1 MSWEK
6 SNYTAAG
13 AALLSESL
21 SGGALV
27 ITRAVSGTGTADAD
41 LSEETGVSGE
51 THDLKL
57 LDIETVESNGETA
70 RRVKIQITGADETYI
85 MHQVGVY
92 GRLNDDAETLLFIMQ
107 DARGVEVPSTKV
119 NGDFEIELS
128 ALLAVSNKANI
139 SITVDPQMQALAKLV
154 KAEIEKHNA
163 DASAHAATI
172 TAAVSAAVKNLSESG
187 EILNEEQVK
196 ALIKE
201 QVDGGTGGG
210 YYGSYKLTLAAD
222 EWKPARSED
231 DYENAGGMDYY
242 QCIYDAELSDSTS
255 ELVPVGVVSPG
266 SFYTTTKAGVL
277 NGCETHDGFIRFFAQ
292 RIPEAD
298 IQATVTLF
306 GKGDGSGET
315 GSVSIG
321 QGLKR
326 DASGAIAVRIGE
338 GLDFDSANALTVR
351 KETVMTSED
360 LLDEE
365 ETQQEIVD
373 IYTTSTFGN
382 NNSYKDSS
390 IHTYLNGTFYNLID
404 SNIRAA
410 IKQVKIPYQN
420 GTGSGG
426 SLATGS
432 NGLSTKVFLLS
443 GYEVGWT
450 TSDNGYFPKDG
461 VRLAYFGNS
470 SSGNSKRIAYNG
482 SSAAIWWLRSPYTSL
497 SNNVWFVSTDGSS
510 YGSWCLDS
518 CGVRPA
524 FILPSTLVV
533 SDDGTVS
540 VNTAPTVSTD
550 GAALG
555 RKNAAFAWKYT
566 VRDADGDTLTV
577 TERLDGKTTK
587 TRTGVASGTALAFEQ
602 TASAAGF
609 QKILNGNHTITV
621 EVSDGKETVSTSAT
635 FTKAVHAASVTLA
648 EPLAVEGDITVA
660 VLQVTGSIPDDAKF
674 KAEVTNNALDS
685 SPVWQDATTE
695 VKKGVNIVF
704 ENKTAT
710 NGAAFNFR
718 VSVERGESGEGGYI
732 EAVSGAFQ

>member
-6 SNYTAAG
+6 SSYTAAG

-41 LSEETGVSGE
+41 LSGETGVSGE

-57 LDIETVESNGETA
+57 LDIETVESGGETA

-107 DARGVEVPSTKV
+107 DKRGVEVPSTKV

-139 SITVDPQMQALAKLV
+139 SITVDPQMQALAKMV
-154 KAEIEKHNA
+154 KAEIEKHNK
-163 DASAHAATI
+163 DASAHADAI
-172 TAAVSAAVKNLSESG
+172 TAAVGNAMESLKKSG
-187 EILNEEQVK
+187 DVVSEEQVK

-373 IYTTSTFGN
+373 ML
-382 NNSYKDSS
+382 K
-390 IHTYLNGTFYNLID
+390 
-404 SNIRAA
+404 
-410 IKQVKIPYQN
+410 
-420 GTGSGG
+420 
-426 SLATGS
+426 
-432 NGLSTKVFLLS
+432 
-443 GYEVGWT
+443 
-450 TSDNGYFPKDG
+450 
-461 VRLAYFGNS
+461 
-470 SSGNSKRIAYNG
+470 
-482 SSAAIWWLRSPYTSL
+482 
-497 SNNVWFVSTDGSS
+497 
-510 YGSWCLDS
+510 
-518 CGVRPA
+518 
-524 FILPSTLVV
+524 
-533 SDDGTVS
+533 
-540 VNTAPTVSTD
+540 
-550 GAALG
+550 
-555 RKNAAFAWKYT
+555 
-566 VRDADGDTLTV
+566 
-577 TERLDGKTTK
+577 
-587 TRTGVASGTALAFEQ
+587 
-602 TASAAGF
+602 
-609 QKILNGNHTITV
+609 
-621 EVSDGKETVSTSAT
+621 
-635 FTKAVHAASVTLA
+635 
-648 EPLAVEGDITVA
+648 
-660 VLQVTGSIPDDAKF
+660 
-674 KAEVTNNALDS
+674 
-685 SPVWQDATTE
+685 
-695 VKKGVNIVF
+695 
-704 ENKTAT
+704 
-710 NGAAFNFR
+710 
-718 VSVERGESGEGGYI
+718 
-732 EAVSGAFQ
+732 